1 MTVQIY
7 RKFLE
12 AKQSEKILL
21 TKQLADKKDAAV
33 RKKRNVEYL
42 LKARWVLAEAAKI
55 TQQQFSECVQNMVT
69 MAIQAVYGLPLK
81 FLVNFEIKRNKAE
94 CQLLVQEGDKEPF
107 VPKDEMGG
115 GLLDVIS
122 FALRVV
128 LWSLER
134 PRSNNVLLLDEPLKF
149 LGKGELLNKAAIMVK
164 DISHRLGL
172 QIIINTHEPELLEI
186 ADRGWMVSYDG
197 IKSSVEE
204 ISETA

>member
-1 MTVQIY
+1 MVSQTY
-7 RKFLE
+7 RELLE
-12 AKQSEKILL
+12 TKKSEKVLL
-21 TKQLADKKDAAV
+21 TKQLVTKKELAIS
-33 RKKRNVEYL
+33 KGQHIENL
-42 LKARWVLAEAAKI
+42 LKARWTLTEVSRI
-55 TQQQFSECVQNMVT
+55 TQQQFAACVQNMVT
-69 MAIQAVYGLPLK
+69 MAVQAVYGVPFK

-149 LGKGELLNKAAIMVK
+149 LGKGELLNKAAIMLRDV
-164 DISHRLGL
+164 SHKLGL
-172 QIIINTHEPELLEI
+172 QIIINTHEPELLEV
-186 ADRGWMVSYDG
+186 ADRGWLVSHDG
-197 IKSSVEE
+197 VKSNIEE
-204 ISETA
+204 INV